1 MTVAIHLV
9 SIAVVMETV
18 GLVDQIRRTL
28 MNSGEFKR
36 VHRREVQLLQ
46 MNDEVDEVVG
56 SVVIELAVWW

>member
-1 MTVAIHLV
+1 
-9 SIAVVMETV
+9 
-18 GLVDQIRRTL
+18 